1 MLVNA
6 IAIAL
11 MFGSLPFTSMQTN
24 SAMGISIS
32 TATHSTQ
39 NQETNASGAP
49 AKPKQMTV
57 TGQLQRSMAI
67 GGETTGW
74 TIFLDSKIDVE
85 GQSVDSI
92 EVQGSIET
100 LESLAD
106 QRVEAIGVIGHKS
119 GVERGSWP
127 VLQMRKIKKAKAT
140 SKTTA
145 LEGTHWKLIELGGKA
160 VMSEGKK
167 AELALD
173 ATQKRVAASA
183 GCNRLAGGYEVG
195 KDSLHFSQMVG
206 TRMACAEPL
215 MQQEQALIEA
225 LQSTT
230 GYRISG
236 AKLELLKQQE
246 VVAKLEAQ

>member
-6 IAIAL
+6 IALAL
-11 MFGSLPFTSMQTN
+11 MFGSLPFTSMQVN
-24 SAMGISIS
+24 SALIS

-49 AKPKQMTV
+49 AKPKQLTV

-74 TIFLDSKIDVE
+74 AIFLDSKIDVE
-85 GQSVDSI
+85 GQAVDSI
-92 EVQGSIET
+92 EVQGSIKT
-100 LESLAD
+100 LESLAE
-106 QRVEAIGVIGHKS
+106 QRVEAIGVIVHKT

-127 VLQMRKIKKAKAT
+127 VLQIRKIKKANAT

-160 VMSEGKK
+160 IMSEAKK
-167 AELALD
+167 AELVLD
-173 ATQKRVAASA
+173 ATQKRAAASA
-183 GCNRLAGGYEVG
+183 GCNSLAGRYEVG
-195 KDSLHFSQMVG
+195 KDSLHFSQIVG
-206 TRMACAEPL
+206 TRMACMDPL
-215 MQQEQALIEA
+215 MQQEQALIDA

-236 AKLELLKQQE
+236 AKLELLQQNK
-246 VVAKLEAQ
+246 VLARFEAQ